1 MKNFKKLSMYDE
13 NQETTTSNSSTPL
26 LGLDNVS
33 GLLLAKR
40 RLYSMLIEKDGSKNE
55 SGLTSNEIE
64 IMYLL
69 SCDKQIQDHLTK
81 CNNR

>member
-13 NQETTTSNSSTPL
+13 NIETTTSNSTTPL

-40 RLYSMLIEKDGSKNE
+40 RLYSMLIEKDGGKNE
-55 SGLTSNEIE
+55 SGLTDNEIE
-64 IMYLL
+64 LMYLL
-69 SCDKQIQDHLTK
+69 SCDKQIQDYLTE